1 METNDNVKF
10 ALAVLDIVNKKK
22 EEIKVLTS
30 QIIELEGD
38 PKNIVK
44 IKQNVQSILN
54 AVAFCSN
61 SNNNDLEL
69 VKLSAKTV
77 FDEMR
82 MCSGRNDQL
91 VMPRSWGVLI
101 THRLEEFCTYAN
113 AWNPIEFDFKKKSW
127 KIEFKNLNIGGIIQN
142 K

>member
-82 MCSGRNDQL
+82 MPLATMLHSNCL
-91 VMPRSWGVLI
+91 
-101 THRLEEFCTYAN
+101 
-113 AWNPIEFDFKKKSW
+113 
-127 KIEFKNLNIGGIIQN
+127 
-142 K
+142 